1 LLEKRKRAAKF
12 EFLELSRMLL
22 QKHLDAVPAEVLARN
37 LNRKGINLLQK
48 LNKVYDELLN
58 TFSEV

>member
-1 LLEKRKRAAKF
+1 
-12 EFLELSRMLL
+12 MLL